1 MTQEEN
7 LCIYT
12 KENDTE
18 AHFRNQEHI
27 IPACIGGMQKLP
39 KGYVS
44 DEVNTLFSALELKLA
59 RKFTN
64 YTSSYVYRSGKTWKP

>member
-1 MTQEEN
+1 MKAGLSIYMRLARGTERRRYMTQEEN

-44 DEVNTLFSALELKLA
+44 DEIE
-59 RKFTN
+59 
-64 YTSSYVYRSGKTWKP
+64 

>member
-18 AHFRNQEHI
+18 AHYSSVHWRDAKIAERICFR
-27 IPACIGGMQKLP
+27 
-39 KGYVS
+39 
-44 DEVNTLFSALELKLA
+44 
-59 RKFTN
+59 
-64 YTSSYVYRSGKTWKP
+64 

>member
-18 AHFRNQEHI
+18 AHYS
-27 IPACIGGMQKLP
+27 GMHWWYAKIAERICL
-39 KGYVS
+39 
-44 DEVNTLFSALELKLA
+44 
-59 RKFTN
+59 R
-64 YTSSYVYRSGKTWKP
+64 

>member
-18 AHFRNQEHI
+18 AYFRNQEHI

-44 DEVNTLFSALELKLA
+44 DEIE
-59 RKFTN
+59 
-64 YTSSYVYRSGKTWKP
+64 